1 MQHNHKD
8 YISQPLDALT
18 PEMQNQWDLL
28 MDQCFPGYS
37 KVNFFYIE
45 ETETF
50 DFIRKV

>member
-8 YISQPLDALT
+8 HVSQPLDALT

-37 KVNFFYIE
+37 KVFFRVARSEI
-45 ETETF
+45 F
-50 DFIRKV
+50 HFI